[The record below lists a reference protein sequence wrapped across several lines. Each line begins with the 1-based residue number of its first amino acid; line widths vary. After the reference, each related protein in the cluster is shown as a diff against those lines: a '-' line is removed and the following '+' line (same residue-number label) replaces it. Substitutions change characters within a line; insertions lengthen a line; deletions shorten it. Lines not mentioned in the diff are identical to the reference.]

1 MLLDR
6 VRGDPGGGVRARDGA
21 SGDPGW
27 GQSATCDGRARPPI
41 GLPVLVASVTAA
53 AVVVIVVVV
62 VVERLQR
69 VLQDQVA
76 HRLAKEVS
84 RTSPDALLA
93 ARRLVDLA
101 PTHGLVAHLDAE
113 AAQFAALW
121 KSDTFRGRV
130 SAFVDGSP
138 ARDR

>member
-1 MLLDR
+1 
-6 VRGDPGGGVRARDGA
+6 VVAASAAFVPGYLALGA
-21 SGDPGW
+21 SPDAGSSYFLSRSIGAARALSALILNRPLRASELLRLGLADEVAADGD
-27 GQSATCDGRARPPI
+27 T
-41 GLPVLVASVTAA
+41 L
-53 AVVVIVVVV
+53 
-62 VVERLQR
+62 
-69 VLQDQVA
+69 QVA

-101 PTHGLVAHLDAE
+101 PTHGLVDHLDAE
-113 AAQFAALW
+113 AAEFAALW

-138 ARDR
+138 PRDR